1 MGGEARQSRDSC
13 AEGRGGGERGNPGSS
28 RGCGS
33 VRAGFLLPQDRGIIS
48 LVSLVVGDRNLDS
61 EPSRRELAW
70 RSLVYSPFRSFIG
83 GKREKKMPLHLILSP
98 GTAEGLS

>member
-1 MGGEARQSRDSC
+1 MGREARQSRDSC
-13 AEGRGGGERGNPGSS
+13 AKGRGGGERGNPGSS

-33 VRAGFLLPQDRGIIS
+33 VRAGFLLPRDRGI
-48 LVSLVVGDRNLDS
+48 VSLVVRDRNLDS
-61 EPSRRELAW
+61 EASFRESAW
-70 RSLVYSPFRSFIG
+70 RSPVYSPFRSFIG

>member
-1 MGGEARQSRDSC
+1 MGREARQSRNSC
-13 AEGRGGGERGNPGSS
+13 VKGRGGGERGNPRSSS

-33 VRAGFLLPQDRGIIS
+33 VRAGFLLPRDRGI
-48 LVSLVVGDRNLDS
+48 VSLVVGDRNLDS
-61 EPSRRELAW
+61 EASFRELAW
-70 RSLVYSPFRSFIG
+70 RSSVYSPFRSFIG